1 MLNSLDSGRRIASR
15 IVWLQLAVA
24 VIAGGI
30 FLLRGPREALAAA
43 AGAGVV
49 ALGTVLLSART
60 FGGLGSGGVALGR
73 LLSGM
78 VLKWIATL
86 GGLLVILVQFKLP
99 PLAAIAGLMA
109 AYAVNLLAFR
119 FKG

>member
-1 MLNSLDSGRRIASR
+1 MR

-24 VIAGGI
+24 AACGVC
-30 FLLRGPREALAAA
+30 FLVRGPRDALAAA

-49 ALGTVLLSART
+49 AAGTALLSMRA
-60 FGGLGSGGVALGR
+60 FAGLCGGGVALGR

-78 VLKWIATL
+78 ILKWVVTL
-86 GGLLVILVQFKLP
+86 GGLFAILVQFKLP